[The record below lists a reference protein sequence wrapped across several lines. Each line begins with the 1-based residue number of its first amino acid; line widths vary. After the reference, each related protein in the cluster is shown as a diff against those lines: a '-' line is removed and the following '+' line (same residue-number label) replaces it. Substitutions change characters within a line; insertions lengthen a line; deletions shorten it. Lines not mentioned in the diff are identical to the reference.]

1 MRVVTHPVLQ
11 FLAGGL
17 LLLLAVAWG
26 TGALAQQAANREAV
40 SDARATT
47 ELLAGSVAEPAL
59 PRGLVAGR
67 AGAIDRFDRAVLQ
80 RLLVDD
86 VVRVKIWDETG
97 RIVYSDRTALIG
109 QRFPLEGEQRLVL
122 AGGPTA
128 SSFSALERAENRFEG
143 SAVGLVEVYTRIT
156 SPEGVPLLFEVYFDA
171 RQVAAEREEVFA
183 AFRPITLGG
192 LALFLVLTSP
202 LLWLL
207 TSRLQAAGRD
217 RERLLQA
224 AVDASD
230 AERRRIARDLH
241 DGVVQD
247 LAGTAMRLSAAARRT
262 GAAGAIPAQR
272 DHEGVAATPAPPS
285 VTLPAVLPVTAS
297 VTLPVRRP
305 VPQQEPVSA
314 ATVSAATVSAELE
327 QMSESLRR
335 GLRSLRSLLV
345 EIYPPDLHA
354 HGLAGALD
362 DLLAPAAGAGVR
374 TRLLVGCLDR
384 VPEERVAVAWRVAQE
399 AVRNAL
405 RHGEPRHLWVRVH
418 TEGDRLRL
426 VVSDDGTGFDP
437 DRLPGGHHFGLRGLR
452 DLVRETG
459 GLLDV
464 RSAPGRGT
472 TVVLEVG

>member
-59 PRGLVAGR
+59 PRGLVEGR

-80 RLLVDD
+80 RLLVED

-109 QRFPLEGEQRLVL
+109 LRFPLEGEQRLVL

-192 LALFLVLTSP
+192 LALLLVLTAP

-247 LAGTAMRLSAAARRT
+247 LAGTAMRLSAAARRS
-262 GAAGAIPAQR
+262 GAPGAIPAQR
-272 DHEGVAATPAPPS
+272 DHEGVAAMPAPH
-285 VTLPAVLPVTAS
+285 PVGQSGVQSELQAGPPRSPT
-297 VTLPVRRP
+297 
-305 VPQQEPVSA
+305 
-314 ATVSAATVSAELE
+314 TVSAELE

-354 HGLAGALD
+354 NGLAGALD
-362 DLLAPAAGAGVR
+362 DLLAPAVGAGVR

-452 DLVRETG
+452 DLVREAG

-464 RSAPGRGT
+464 CSAPGRGT